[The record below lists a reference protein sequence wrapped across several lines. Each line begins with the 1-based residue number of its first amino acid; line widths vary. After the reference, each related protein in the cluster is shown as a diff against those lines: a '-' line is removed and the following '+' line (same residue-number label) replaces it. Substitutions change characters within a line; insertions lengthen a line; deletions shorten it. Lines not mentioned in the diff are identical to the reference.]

1 MNTCVTTDS
10 VTTATPEAALA
21 PDVAPRTRAPL
32 SVVVILG
39 PTASGKTGL
48 AIQAA
53 QALHGEI
60 VSADS
65 RQIYRY
71 MDIGTAKPT
80 PDERAAVPHHL
91 IDVVAPDKTFT
102 LAEYQRAAYQA
113 ISLIHVRG
121 ELALLVGGTG
131 QYISAVI
138 EGWGIPE
145 VAPNPPRRVELE
157 AFAAEHGAP
166 ALHAR
171 LEKVDPDAAARIDY
185 RNVRR
190 VVRALEVYMETGTP
204 ISALQRKS
212 PPPYRIL
219 QIGLT
224 WPREQLY
231 ERVDARID
239 QMIAAGLVDEVR
251 ALLEAGYT
259 WDCPAMSGLGYAQWQ
274 PVLAGEAAHED
285 AVTAIRRDTRAYV
298 RRQYTWFKGHGSGI
312 KWLDAARITPAEVIA
327 AVDRWLSDERT

>member
-1 MNTCVTTDS
+1 MNTRVATDTVTRG
-10 VTTATPEAALA
+10 APKAAPA
-21 PDVAPRTRAPL
+21 PDPVSHARAPL
-32 SVVVILG
+32 TVVVILG
-39 PTASGKTGL
+39 PTASGKTAL
-48 AIQAA
+48 ALQVAR
-53 QALHGEI
+53 ALHGEI

-102 LAEYQRAAYQA
+102 LAEYQRAAYQS
-113 ISLIHVRG
+113 IGLIHARG
-121 ELALLVGGTG
+121 HLALLVGGTG

-145 VAPNPPRRVELE
+145 VPPNPPRRAELE
-157 AFAAEHGAP
+157 TFAVEHGAP

-171 LEKVDPDAAARIDY
+171 LATVDPDAAARIDY

-204 ISALQRKS
+204 ISVLQRKV
-212 PPPYRIL
+212 PPPYRVL
-219 QIGLT
+219 QIGVT
-224 WPREQLY
+224 RSREELY
-231 ERVDARID
+231 ARVDSRID
-239 QMIAAGLVDEVR
+239 HMVAAGLLDEVR

-259 WDCPAMSGLGYAQWQ
+259 WDCPAMSGLGYAEWR
-274 PVLAGEAAHED
+274 PVLDGKAAPDD
-285 AVTAIRRDTRAYV
+285 AIAAIRRNTRAYV
-298 RRQYTWFKGHGSGI
+298 RRQYTWFKGHDSGI
-312 KWLDAARITPAEVIA
+312 RWLDAAQIGSAEVIA
-327 AVDRWLSDERT
+327 AIERWLSDERT